1 MGKKESIKIIVGDRE
16 VEYYGDLRILNF
28 IIDTIEIMSKKNKDY
43 TAVDEDNFATFR
55 RYEIAGI
62 TAEQGIMARMI
73 DKLSRISNLINGRS
87 PGAVVD
93 ESVRDTLRDMIAYSA
108 ILAVLVEEDFGGDMN
123 EDSKGSE

>member
-1 MGKKESIKIIVGDRE
+1 MGSKTEIKIVVGDRE
-16 VEYYGDLRILNF
+16 ITYYGDPRILDF
-28 IIDTIEIMSKKNKDY
+28 IMETIEVMSKKNRDY
-43 TAVDEDNFATFR
+43 TAIDEDNFATFR

-93 ESVRDTLRDMIAYSA
+93 ESVRDTLRDMVAYSA
-108 ILAVLVEEDFGGDMN
+108 ILAVLVEEDFGGDID
-123 EDSKGSE
+123 EDSESSE